1 MIVDSRVINLTFSLT
16 TFRMVVSVINSTY
29 HLRNLLINKATTIK
43 HIKGPA
49 NNEVRY
55 PLGGQI
61 VKPLDL
67 TR

>member
-1 MIVDSRVINLTFSLT
+1 
-16 TFRMVVSVINSTY
+16 VINSTY
-29 HLRNLLINKATTIK
+29 HLPNLIINKATTIK